1 MKRPV
6 EIIQDIIAAS
16 DFPHDEIFLDSI
28 PSEKIDSSNETQVLL
43 TESDNGPSDYGNSE
57 FVSLLYGVYIQIFY
71 SNAEDSDINIVQSEI
86 NMMKSFINNDWLIAQ
101 SKSHYIDPDT
111 GQIIKNLTV
120 QRIMTLSELAICYL
134 T

>member
-6 EIIQDIIAAS
+6 EIVQDIIAAS
-16 DFPHDEIFLDSI
+16 GFPYSEIFLDSI
-28 PSEKIDSSNETQVLL
+28 PSEKLDSSNETQILL
-43 TESDNGPSDYGNSE
+43 TESDNGPNDYGNSD
-57 FVSLLYGVYIQIFY
+57 FISLMYGVYIQIFY

-86 NMMKSFINNDWLIAQ
+86 NLMKSFIDNDCLIAQ

-120 QRIMTLSELAICYL
+120 QRIMTLSEIANS
-134 T
+134 

>member
-6 EIIQDIIAAS
+6 EIVQDIIAAS
-16 DFPHDEIFLDSI
+16 DFPYSEIFLDSI
-28 PSEKIDSSNETQVLL
+28 PSEKLDSSHETQVLL

-86 NMMKSFINNDWLIAQ
+86 NLMKSFINNDWLIAQ

-120 QRIMTLSELAICYL
+120 QRIMTLSEIANS
-134 T
+134 

>member
-6 EIIQDIIAAS
+6 EIVQDIIAAS

-28 PSEKIDSSNETQVLL
+28 PSEKLDSSNETQVLL
-43 TESDNGPSDYGNSE
+43 TESDNGPSDYGNSD
-57 FVSLLYGVYIQIFY
+57 FISLMYGVYIQIFY
-71 SNAEDSDINIVQSEI
+71 LNAEDSGINIVQSEI
-86 NMMKSFINNDWLIAQ
+86 NLMKSFINNDWLIAQ

-120 QRIMTLSELAICYL
+120 QRIMTLSEIANS
-134 T
+134 

>member
-6 EIIQDIIAAS
+6 EIVQDIIAAS
-16 DFPHDEIFLDSI
+16 DFPYSEIFLDSI
-28 PSEKIDSSNETQVLL
+28 PSEKLDSSNETQVLL
-43 TESDNGPSDYGNSE
+43 TESDHGPSDYGNSE

-71 SNAEDSDINIVQSEI
+71 SNAEDSDINVVQSEI
-86 NMMKSFINNDWLIAQ
+86 NLMKSFINNDWLIAQ

-120 QRIMTLSELAICYL
+120 QRIMTLSEIVNS
-134 T
+134 

>member
-6 EIIQDIIAAS
+6 EIVQDIIAAS
-16 DFPHDEIFLDSI
+16 GFPHDEIFLDSI
-28 PSEKIDSSNETQVLL
+28 PSEKLDSINETQILL
-43 TESDNGPSDYGNSE
+43 TESDNGPNDYGNSD

-71 SNAEDSDINIVQSEI
+71 SNAEDLDINIIQSEI
-86 NMMKSFINNDWLIAQ
+86 DLMKSFINNDWLITQ

-120 QRIMTLSELAICYL
+120 QRIMTLSEIANS
-134 T
+134 

>member
-6 EIIQDIIAAS
+6 EIVQDIIAAS

-28 PSEKIDSSNETQVLL
+28 PKEKENSINETQVLL
-43 TESDNGPSDYGNSE
+43 TESDNGPNDYGNSD
-57 FVSLLYGVYIQIFY
+57 FISLLYGVYIQIFY
-71 SNAEDSDINIVQSEI
+71 SNAEDSDRNIVQSEI
-86 NMMKSFINNDWLIAQ
+86 NLMKSFINNDWLIAQ

-120 QRIMTLSELAICYL
+120 QRIMTLSEIANS
-134 T
+134 

>member
-6 EIIQDIIAAS
+6 EIVQDIIAAS
-16 DFPHDEIFLDSI
+16 GFPYSEIFLDSI
-28 PSEKIDSSNETQVLL
+28 PSEKLDSSNETQVLL

-71 SNAEDSDINIVQSEI
+71 SNAEDSDINVVQSEI
-86 NMMKSFINNDWLIAQ
+86 NLMKSFINNDWLIAQ

-120 QRIMTLSELAICYL
+120 QRIMTLSEIANS
-134 T
+134 

>member
-6 EIIQDIIAAS
+6 EIVQDIIAAS
-16 DFPHDEIFLDSI
+16 GFPYSEIFLDSI

-71 SNAEDSDINIVQSEI
+71 SNAEDSDIKVVQSEI
-86 NMMKSFINNDWLIAQ
+86 NLMKSFINNDWLIAQ

-120 QRIMTLSELAICYL
+120 QRIMTLSEIANS
-134 T
+134 

>member
-6 EIIQDIIAAS
+6 EIVQDIIAAS
-16 DFPHDEIFLDSI
+16 GFPYSQIFLDSI
-28 PSEKIDSSNETQVLL
+28 PSEKLDSSNETQVLL

-71 SNAEDSDINIVQSEI
+71 SNAEDSDIDVVQSEI
-86 NMMKSFINNDWLIAQ
+86 NLMKSFINNDWLIAQ

-120 QRIMTLSELAICYL
+120 QRTMTLSEVANS
-134 T
+134 

>member
-6 EIIQDIIAAS
+6 EIVQDIIAAS
-16 DFPHDEIFLDSI
+16 DFPYSEIFLDSI
-28 PSEKIDSSNETQVLL
+28 PSEKLDSSNETQVLL

-71 SNAEDSDINIVQSEI
+71 SNAEDLDINVVQSEI
-86 NMMKSFINNDWLIAQ
+86 NLMKSFINNDWLIAQ

-120 QRIMTLSELAICYL
+120 QRIMTLSEIANS
-134 T
+134 

>member
-6 EIIQDIIAAS
+6 EIVQDIIAAS
-16 DFPHDEIFLDSI
+16 DFPHDEIFLDYIPKEKEHSI
-28 PSEKIDSSNETQVLL
+28 NETQVLL
-43 TESDNGPSDYGNSE
+43 TESDNGPNDYGNSD
-57 FVSLLYGVYIQIFY
+57 FISLMYGVYIQIFY

-86 NMMKSFINNDWLIAQ
+86 NLMKSFINNDWLIAQ

-120 QRIMTLSELAICYL
+120 LRIMTLSEIANS
-134 T
+134 

>member
-6 EIIQDIIAAS
+6 EIVQGIIAAS
-16 DFPHDEIFLDSI
+16 GFPYSEIFLDSI
-28 PSEKIDSSNETQVLL
+28 PSEKLDSSNETQVLL
-43 TESDNGPSDYGNSE
+43 TESDNGPSDYGNSD
-57 FVSLLYGVYIQIFY
+57 FISLMYGVYIQIFY

-120 QRIMTLSELAICYL
+120 QRTMTLSEIANS
-134 T
+134 

>member
-6 EIIQDIIAAS
+6 EIVQDIIAAS
-16 DFPHDEIFLDSI
+16 GFPHDEIFLDSI
-28 PSEKIDSSNETQVLL
+28 SSEKLDSSNETQVLL

-86 NMMKSFINNDWLIAQ
+86 NLMKSFINNGWLIAQ

-120 QRIMTLSELAICYL
+120 QRIMTLSEIANS
-134 T
+134 

>member
-6 EIIQDIIAAS
+6 EIVQDIIAAS
-16 DFPHDEIFLDSI
+16 GFPYSEIFLDSI
-28 PSEKIDSSNETQVLL
+28 PSEKLDSSNETQVLL

-71 SNAEDSDINIVQSEI
+71 SNAEDSDINVVQSEI
-86 NMMKSFINNDWLIAQ
+86 NLMKSFINNDWLIAQ

-120 QRIMTLSELAICYL
+120 QRIMTLSEIVNS
-134 T
+134 

>member
-6 EIIQDIIAAS
+6 EIVQDIIAAS
-16 DFPHDEIFLDSI
+16 GFPYNEIFLDSI
-28 PSEKIDSSNETQVLL
+28 PSEKLDSSNETQVLL

-71 SNAEDSDINIVQSEI
+71 SNAEDLDINVVQSEI
-86 NMMKSFINNDWLIAQ
+86 NLMKSFINNDWLIAQ

-120 QRIMTLSELAICYL
+120 QRTMNLSEL
-134 T
+134 

>member
-6 EIIQDIIAAS
+6 EIVQDIIAAS
-16 DFPHDEIFLDSI
+16 GFPYSEIFLDSI
-28 PSEKIDSSNETQVLL
+28 PREKLDSSNETQVLL

-71 SNAEDSDINIVQSEI
+71 SNAEDSDINVVQSEI
-86 NMMKSFINNDWLIAQ
+86 NLMKSFINNDWLIAQ

-120 QRIMTLSELAICYL
+120 QRIMTLSEIANS
-134 T
+134 

>member
-6 EIIQDIIAAS
+6 EIVQDIIAAS
-16 DFPHDEIFLDSI
+16 GFPYSEIFLDSI
-28 PSEKIDSSNETQVLL
+28 PSEKLDSGNETQVLL

-86 NMMKSFINNDWLIAQ
+86 NLMKSFINNDWLIAQ

-120 QRIMTLSELAICYL
+120 QRIMTLSEIANS
-134 T
+134 

>member
-6 EIIQDIIAAS
+6 EIVQDIIAAS
-16 DFPHDEIFLDSI
+16 GFPYSEIFLDSI
-28 PSEKIDSSNETQVLL
+28 PSEKLDSSNETQVLL

-57 FVSLLYGVYIQIFY
+57 FVSLLYGDYIQIFY
-71 SNAEDSDINIVQSEI
+71 SNAEDSDINVVQSEI
-86 NMMKSFINNDWLIAQ
+86 NLMKSFINNDWLIAQ

-120 QRIMTLSELAICYL
+120 QRIMTLSEIANS
-134 T
+134 

>member
-6 EIIQDIIAAS
+6 EIVQDIIAAS
-16 DFPHDEIFLDSI
+16 GFPYSEIFLDSI
-28 PSEKIDSSNETQVLL
+28 PIEKLDSSNETQVLL

-86 NMMKSFINNDWLIAQ
+86 NLMKSFINNDWLIAQ

-120 QRIMTLSELAICYL
+120 QRIMTLSEIANS
-134 T
+134 

>member
-6 EIIQDIIAAS
+6 EIVQDIIAAS

-28 PSEKIDSSNETQVLL
+28 PSEKLDSSNETQVLL

-71 SNAEDSDINIVQSEI
+71 SNAEDSGINIVQSEI
-86 NMMKSFINNDWLIAQ
+86 NLMKSFINNDWLIAQ
-101 SKSHYIDPDT
+101 SKSHYIDPET

-120 QRIMTLSELAICYL
+120 QRIMTLNEIANS
-134 T
+134 

>member
-6 EIIQDIIAAS
+6 EIVQDIIAAS

-28 PSEKIDSSNETQVLL
+28 PKEKEHSINETQVLL
-43 TESDNGPSDYGNSE
+43 TESDNGPNDYGNSD
-57 FVSLLYGVYIQIFY
+57 FISLMYGVYIQIFY
-71 SNAEDSDINIVQSEI
+71 TNAEE
-86 NMMKSFINNDWLIAQ
+86 SFINNDWLIAQ

-120 QRIMTLSELAICYL
+120 QRIMTLSEIANS
-134 T
+134 

>member
-1 MKRPV
+1 MKRSV
-6 EIIQDIIAAS
+6 EIVQDIIAAS
-16 DFPHDEIFLDSI
+16 GFSYSEIFLDSI
-28 PSEKIDSSNETQVLL
+28 PSEKLDSSNETQVLL

-86 NMMKSFINNDWLIAQ
+86 NLMKSFINNDWLIAQ

-120 QRIMTLSELAICYL
+120 QRIMTLSEIANS
-134 T
+134 

>member
-6 EIIQDIIAAS
+6 EIVQDIIAAS
-16 DFPHDEIFLDSI
+16 GFPYSEIFLDSI

-71 SNAEDSDINIVQSEI
+71 SNAEDSDINVVQSEI
-86 NMMKSFINNDWLIAQ
+86 NLMKSFINNDWLIAQ

-120 QRIMTLSELAICYL
+120 QRIMTLSEIANS
-134 T
+134 

>member
-6 EIIQDIIAAS
+6 EIVQDIIAAS
-16 DFPHDEIFLDSI
+16 DFPYSEIFLDSI
-28 PSEKIDSSNETQVLL
+28 PSEKLDSSNETQVLL

-71 SNAEDSDINIVQSEI
+71 SNAEDSDINVVQSEI
-86 NMMKSFINNDWLIAQ
+86 NLMKSFINNDWLIAQ

-120 QRIMTLSELAICYL
+120 QRIMTLSEIANS
-134 T
+134 

>member
-6 EIIQDIIAAS
+6 EIVQDIIAAS
-16 DFPHDEIFLDSI
+16 GFPYNKIFLDSI
-28 PSEKIDSSNETQVLL
+28 PSEKLDSSNETQVLL

-86 NMMKSFINNDWLIAQ
+86 NLMKSFINNDWLIAQ

-120 QRIMTLSELAICYL
+120 QRIMTLSEIANS
-134 T
+134 

>member
-6 EIIQDIIAAS
+6 EIVQDIIAAS
-16 DFPHDEIFLDSI
+16 GFPYSEIFLDSI
-28 PSEKIDSSNETQVLL
+28 PSEKLDSSNETQVLL
-43 TESDNGPSDYGNSE
+43 TESDNGPSDYGNSD
-57 FVSLLYGVYIQIFY
+57 FISLMYGVYIQIFY

-86 NMMKSFINNDWLIAQ
+86 NLMKSFINKDWLIAQ

-120 QRIMTLSELAICYL
+120 QRTMTLSEIANS
-134 T
+134 

>member
-6 EIIQDIIAAS
+6 EIVQDIIAAS
-16 DFPHDEIFLDSI
+16 GFPYSEIFLDSI
-28 PSEKIDSSNETQVLL
+28 PSEKLDSSNETQVLL

-86 NMMKSFINNDWLIAQ
+86 NLMKSFINNDWLIAQ

-120 QRIMTLSELAICYL
+120 QRIMTLSEIANS
-134 T
+134 

>member
-6 EIIQDIIAAS
+6 EIVQDIIATS
-16 DFPHDEIFLDSI
+16 GFPYSEIFLDSI
-28 PSEKIDSSNETQVLL
+28 SSEKLDSSNETQVLL

-86 NMMKSFINNDWLIAQ
+86 NLMKSFINNDWLIAQ

-120 QRIMTLSELAICYL
+120 QRIMTLSEIANS
-134 T
+134 